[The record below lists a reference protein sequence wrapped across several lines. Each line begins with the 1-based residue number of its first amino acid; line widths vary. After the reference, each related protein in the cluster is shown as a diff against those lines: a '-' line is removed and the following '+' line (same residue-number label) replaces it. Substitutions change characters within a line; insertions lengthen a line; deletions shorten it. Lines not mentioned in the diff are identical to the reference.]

1 MCRVSVSVE
10 QFVRERN
17 QARTR
22 VGVGSV
28 IAADACVGGACANGL
43 RPGMT
48 ATTGGCAMPQA
59 EQGATRVDGG
69 LKLDRG

>member
-1 MCRVSVSVE
+1 VSVE
-10 QFVRERN
+10 QLVGQRD

-28 IAADACVGGACANGL
+28 VAGDACVGGARSNDL

-48 ATTGGCAMPQA
+48 ATPSCAVPQA
-59 EQGATRVDGG
+59 EQGATRVHGG
-69 LKLDRG
+69 LNLDC

>member
-1 MCRVSVSVE
+1 
-10 QFVRERN
+10 
-17 QARTR
+17 
-22 VGVGSV
+22 V

-48 ATTGGCAMPQA
+48 ATTGCATPQA

-69 LKLDRG
+69 LDPDRG